1 MSILDAMVMTVDGNI
16 ITSGAFDIVAGSVI
30 TFDAVDVLGGG
41 FAISCDSSM
50 LVSGVKKWE
59 NLEDTSE
66 TWDAISDTP
75 ETWTPISDNSNSW
88 QIAA

>member
-1 MSILDAMVMTVDGNI
+1 MVMAVDAVI
-16 ITSGAFDIVAGSVI
+16 ITNGAFDIVAGSELIINGGLV
-30 TFDAVDVLGGG
+30 VDGAFG
-41 FAISCDSSM
+41 ISDESLMS
-50 LVSGVKKWE
+50 VSGVKKWE
-59 NLEDTSE
+59 NLADTSE